1 MLSQDLSICIYFL
14 LKNLAF
20 VLFMVK
26 GLSCCV
32 NLKWLSVVAKQA
44 FVLERCR
51 GDVKA
56 ASESPFCPC
65 IFSCGT
71 LQSLILA
78 HYLTHHT

>member
-32 NLKWLSVVAKQA
+32 NLKWLSVVENKLVCLKGVEGMSKLQVSHLSAHA
-44 FVLERCR
+44 FSHV
-51 GDVKA
+51 A
-56 ASESPFCPC
+56 PFSP
-65 IFSCGT
+65 
-71 LQSLILA
+71 
-78 HYLTHHT
+78 